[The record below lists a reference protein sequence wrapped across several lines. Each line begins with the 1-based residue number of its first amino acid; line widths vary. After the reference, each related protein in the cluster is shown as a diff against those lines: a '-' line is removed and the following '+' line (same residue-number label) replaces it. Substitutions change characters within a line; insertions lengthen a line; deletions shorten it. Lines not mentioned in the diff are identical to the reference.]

1 MATKEM
7 IRGAEMAW
15 SSEQRWPWAE
25 MEMVAC
31 LNRDGEEEG
40 AEIDDG
46 LVKENPT
53 TGTEI
58 RGAVMPMRKRIRGA
72 KIDGWPGAD
81 NRDGNEEDQRT
92 RTEVMAR
99 KGIRGSDMA

>member
-72 KIDGWPGAD
+72 EIIAAGL
-81 NRDGNEEDQRT
+81 ELIIE
-92 RTEVMAR
+92 MATKR
-99 KGIRGSDMA
+99 IRGLEQR

>member
-72 KIDGWPGAD
+72 EIAAD
-81 NRDGNEEDQRT
+81 LELIIE
-92 RTEVMAR
+92 MATKR
-99 KGIRGSDMA
+99 IRGLEQR